1 MTGSLEDPHVRLLD
15 DARHAQAV
23 ADRSQRR
30 LLTEADD
37 QDATFLGSLEEV
49 AETGRIVVLETTV
62 ERRVRGMITLLSGDH
77 VVLEGEHGTAWV
89 RLRAITVL
97 RVDRNTVVR
106 AGGGERARRADVPLS
121 EALRD
126 LVDGRAEVDVVF
138 DGGTSVRGTALAVGR
153 DVLTLRNPAT
163 AERVLAYLERA
174 CLVVAHT
181 G

>member
-1 MTGSLEDPHVRLLD
+1 MNQPHEDPHVRLLD

-23 ADRSQRR
+23 ADRAQRR

-49 AETGRIVVLETTV
+49 AETGAVVVLETTV
-62 ERRVRGMITLLSGDH
+62 GRRIRGTITQLSGDH
-77 VVLEGEHGTAWV
+77 VVLEGDHGTAWV

-106 AGGGERARRADVPLS
+106 AGGGERARRQDVPLS
-121 EALRD
+121 EALRA
-126 LVDGRAEVDVVF
+126 LVEDRSDVDVVF

-163 AERVLAYLERA
+163 GERALAYLQRA
-174 CLVVAHT
+174 CLVVTHV